1 MKKSILTLAASLFMA
16 GAILTG
22 CSTPAEK
29 VANAQQDINEA
40 NNDLDKANNEYL
52 AEVAAFKK
60 EAADKIAI
68 NEKSIADFK
77 ARKANEKKEAQA
89 AYEKEISDLEKK
101 NSDMKKKMDD
111 YQIEGREKWETFKAD
126 FSHGMDELGK
136 AFAGIVVSNSK

>member
-1 MKKSILTLAASLFMA
+1 MKKSILAITAFTLISS
-16 GAILTG
+16 AILSG

-40 NNDLDKANNEYL
+40 NKDLDKANNEYL

-60 EAADKIAI
+60 EAADKIAT
-68 NEKSIADFK
+68 NERSIAEFK

-89 AYEKEISDLEKK
+89 DYEKEIADLEHK
-101 NSDMKKKMDD
+101 NSDMKKKIDE
-111 YQIEGREKWETFKAD
+111 YQIEGKEKWETFKAD

-136 AFAGIVVSNSK
+136 AFTGIADSK